1 MHRITSLLSLLAIA
15 LTVSATPV
23 DQQKAL
29 TAGTHFMQRQG
40 LLKSNEQ
47 LTAYQMPA
55 SADIDNSLYI
65 FNIDTSGFVIVSAD
79 DRCCPILGYSMNG
92 SFSYHK
98 LPANMMAWLKECA
111 ISIQAGILANAPEN
125 KVAQRQWDELLRPS
139 QEATPLN
146 PKSDDYLLTST
157 WEQGSGYNNYCPL
170 MNGQHVVVG
179 CVATAMSQIIRY
191 YGKPSR
197 GFGRKS
203 YMHSVYGILAVD
215 FDTTDYDYSLM
226 PDKIRRSTPANQR
239 DMVSRLCYHCGIVV
253 NMEYQHT
260 GHTSGSGAHT
270 SSVPEALTY
279 FGYTDAQHYSRS
291 NINNDS
297 LWAAMIRNEIDN
309 RRPIEYS
316 GYDNEGGHAF
326 VLDGYNSS
334 NQYHFNWGWGG
345 YADGFYSLTTMV
357 GFVFNHEMVI
367 NIHPSGWDG
376 HLSRFLVSPNGNGD
390 GTTWSKAN
398 SNIIAAMRL
407 NKLVDKEIWLKE
419 GTYYGDTN
427 GLYAYEFTMPATVIG
442 GFAGTESS
450 LTQHNPKDH
459 PTIFDGQGT
468 RRVLYC
474 HPLGYNNQQ
483 LKISD
488 IIIQNGYSPD
498 GSVVNLTDDMS
509 AKNITIRDCTSD
521 SGSILHTNSCRLIAS
536 SIHRN
541 QAPTICQLTS
551 GTAMRQCLVYNNNG
565 DALTLQ
571 GTSRVVNCDIV
582 SNLGTGVIFKH
593 PRNSFINNIVWNN
606 DNSIRL
612 DTTLTDT
619 AFRYCGIEGDSL
631 LPDSTCIW
639 LNSSNEHAQ
648 GPRFVHPSTT
658 RGSNGFDLALD
669 WHLGRGSVCINAG
682 EKLRESLSDGDYD
695 QSLRSRQGA
704 VDLGCFESNYPV
716 GITPTGSTARLTV
729 YPNPASSQ
737 LTVSHCFQKD
747 IQIFDMAGRE
757 VLSAKATADTISL
770 DVSHLPQGIY
780 FLRAGSET
788 IKVVRK

>member
-15 LTVSATPV
+15 LTVSATPL

-179 CVATAMSQIIRY
+179 CVATAMAQIIRY

-770 DVSHLPQGIY
+770 DVSRLPQGIY

>member
-1 MHRITSLLSLLAIA
+1 MHRITSLLSLLVIA

-23 DQQKAL
+23 NQQKAL

-40 LLKSNEQ
+40 LIKSTEQ
-47 LTAYQMPA
+47 LTAYEMPA

-92 SFSYHK
+92 SFDYNK
-98 LPANMMAWLKECA
+98 LPSNMMAWLKECA
-111 ISIQAGILANAPEN
+111 KSIQAGILSNAPEN
-125 KVAQRQWDELLRPS
+125 KIAKKQWDELLRPS
-139 QEATPLN
+139 QEGTPDN
-146 PKSDDYLLTST
+146 PKSDSYLLTST
-157 WEQGSGYNNYCPL
+157 WEQGSGYNNYCPV

-179 CVATAMSQIIRY
+179 CVATAMAQIIRY

-203 YMHSVYGILAVD
+203 YMHSVYGMLAVD

-226 PDKIRRSTPANQR
+226 PDKIRRSTPSNQR

-253 NMEYQHT
+253 NMEYQHA

-270 SSVPEALTY
+270 SNVPEALNY
-279 FGYTDAQHYSRS
+279 FGYTDAKHYSR
-291 NINNDS
+291 NNLNNDS
-297 LWAAMIRNEIDN
+297 LWVAMIRNEIDN

-316 GYDNEGGHAF
+316 GFDSEGGHAF
-326 VLDGYNSS
+326 VLDGYNNQ

-345 YADGFYSLTTMV
+345 YADGFYTLTTMV

-376 HLSRFLVSPNGNGD
+376 HLSRFLVSPDGDGD
-390 GTTWSKAN
+390 GTSWSNAN
-398 SNIIAAMRL
+398 SNIAAAVQL
-407 NKLVDKEIWLKE
+407 SKLVNREIWLKE
-419 GTYYGDTN
+419 GTYYGDTSSQ
-427 GLYAYEFTMPATVIG
+427 YAFEFTMPATIIG
-442 GFAGTESS
+442 GFAGTETS
-450 LTQHNPKDH
+450 LTQHNAKEH
-459 PTIFDGQGT
+459 PTIFDGLGMHS
-468 RRVLYC
+468 VLYC
-474 HPLGYNNQQ
+474 HASYNNQQ
-483 LKISD
+483 LKVSD

-498 GSVVNLTDDMS
+498 GSVVNLTNEML
-509 AKNITIRDCTSD
+509 AKNITIQNCISD
-521 SGSILHTNSCRLIAS
+521 SGSILYTNSCRLIAS
-536 SIHRN
+536 SIHSN

-551 GTAMRQCLVYNNNG
+551 GTAMRQSLVYNNNG
-565 DALTLQ
+565 NALTMQ
-571 GTSRVVNCDIV
+571 SSSRVVNCDIV

-593 PRNSFINNIVWNN
+593 PKNSFINNIVWNN

-619 AFRYCGIEGDSL
+619 AFRHCGIEGDSL
-631 LPDSTCIW
+631 LSDSTSIW

-648 GPRFVHPSTT
+648 GPRFVNPSVT
-658 RGSNGFDLALD
+658 RGTEGFTPTLD

-704 VDLGCFESNYPV
+704 IDLGCYESNYPV
-716 GITPTGSTARLTV
+716 GITPTDNSTRLTV
-729 YPNPASSQ
+729 YPNPASNQ
-737 LTVSHCFQKD
+737 LTISHCYQKD
-747 IQIFDMAGRE
+747 IHIFDMAGRE
-757 VLSAKATADTISL
+757 VLSAKAATDTIRL
-770 DVSHLPQGIY
+770 NISHLPQGIY